1 MKDDLILLKSAIYKA
16 FPGISELEVDKL
28 IRQGVVH
35 EYPKNFVLCIE
46 GNEEN
51 VFYILLEGEVRV
63 TKKINSE
70 NDRLLNYLKPGG
82 FFGEM
87 GLINEAPRAA
97 TVTTTDQTKV
107 LEIDKKS
114 FTEVLQKSGTV
125 SLAMVREVSQRLRE
139 NDEMAIEDL
148 REKARELAEAYQ
160 KLAELEAAR
169 REFLTT
175 IAHELRT
182 PLTSANG
189 FLQLIRMKPQD
200 EENLHLA
207 LETIDDNLQRI
218 VALTNDILFL
228 QEMDLIFT
236 EFEEVNV
243 KLILEEV
250 ILNEQNF
257 SEKMGVNVQLEL
269 DELVPAILGNRE
281 SLARSFEAMV
291 NNAIKFSIN
300 GGDILVNLTKNQN
313 YAIVSIQDQGI
324 GINPEDLEK
333 IFERFWR
340 MEEYN
345 GYLFDG
351 IGLGL
356 SIAKQVVEQHNGIIT
371 VSSNLGVGSKFEVR
385 LPLTFG

>member
-1 MKDDLILLKSAIYKA
+1 LKDDLILLKSAIYKA
-16 FPGISELEVDKL
+16 FPGISELEVNKL
-28 IRQGVVH
+28 IRQGVVS
-35 EYPKNFVLCIE
+35 EYPKNFTLCIE
-46 GNEEN
+46 GNEEDI
-51 VFYILLEGEVRV
+51 FYILLEGEVRV

-70 NDRLLNYLKPGG
+70 DDRLLNYLKPGG

-87 GLINEAPRAA
+87 GLINDAPRAA
-97 TVTTTDQTKV
+97 TVTTTARSKV
-107 LEIDKKS
+107 LEIDRGN

-148 REKARELAEAYQ
+148 REKAQELADAYQ

-189 FLQLIRMKPQD
+189 LLQLIRMNPQ
-200 EENLHLA
+200 EGENLTKA
-207 LETIDDNLQRI
+207 LDTIGDNLQRI

-236 EFEEVNV
+236 KYEEVNV
-243 KLILEEV
+243 KSILEEV
-250 ILNEQNF
+250 VMNEQDF
-257 SEKMGVNVQLEL
+257 SEKMGVNVHLQMN
-269 DELVPAILGNRE
+269 ELVPAISGNRE
-281 SLARSFEAMV
+281 SLVRSFAAIV

-300 GGDILVNLTKNQN
+300 GGDILVSLTKNKN
-313 YAIVSIQDQGI
+313 YAIISIQDQGI
-324 GINPEDLEK
+324 GIKPEDLQK

-340 MEEYN
+340 LDAYN
-345 GYLFDG
+345 GHLFDG

-356 SIAKQVVEQHNGIIT
+356 SIAKQVVKQHSGTIT
-371 VSSNLGVGSKFEVR
+371 VSSTLGKGSNFVVK
-385 LPLTFG
+385 LPLRSD